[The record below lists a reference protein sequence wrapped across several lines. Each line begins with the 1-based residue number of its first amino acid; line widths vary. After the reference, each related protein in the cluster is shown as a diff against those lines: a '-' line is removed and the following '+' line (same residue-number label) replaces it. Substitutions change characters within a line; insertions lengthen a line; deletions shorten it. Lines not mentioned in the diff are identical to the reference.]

1 MKFLT
6 KYNLK
11 YKVHTKYHENGKG
24 LAHGDLNGDGYVDL
38 IGTNS
43 SGPVWS
49 GTLDDAPGPFFVWI
63 NGGGNNNWIDIKL
76 TGRQSVDGTGS
87 NADGIGA
94 KVYIETKDA
103 SNNKSI
109 QMQEVRAGSSYLSM
123 NSINLEF
130 GLGDI
135 EMIDKITVIW
145 PSGITQIL
153 QNINSNQKINII
165 ELNN

>member
-1 MKFLT
+1 MLMGLPNLEYEDVTVRAQVLDIQGINYKKYFSNLEPNEIPDE

-103 SNNKSI
+103 SNNKSCLLYTSDAAD
-109 QMQEVRAGSSYLSM
+109 E
-123 NSINLEF
+123 
-130 GLGDI
+130 
-135 EMIDKITVIW
+135 
-145 PSGITQIL
+145 
-153 QNINSNQKINII
+153 
-165 ELNN
+165 